1 MYNKEGL
8 LPRLGMLLSVVA
20 GGLALLLALP
30 WEKNIDTHFHWDRS
44 PVPNTGEQ
52 ETKT

>member
-1 MYNKEGL
+1 MYNKQGF
-8 LPRLGMLLSVVA
+8 LPRLGVRLSVAA
-20 GGLALLLALP
+20 GALALLIALP

-52 ETKT
+52 DKPK